1 MSFSFTVAKESARG
15 VSLCG
20 LRGRWRSCALATRR
34 RAVRF
39 AHMLAAFHACTHG
52 SNKSGCV

>member
-20 LRGRWRSCALATRR
+20 LRGRMEVL
-34 RAVRF
+34 RAPDPETCREVCTY
-39 AHMLAAFHACTHG
+39 ACSVPCLHTWFQ
-52 SNKSGCV
+52 